1 MIIGVAG
8 GIGSGKTS
16 VAEIFKVDKFGIIHA
31 DLIAAEIRQD
41 PEVKNK
47 FVEALGD
54 DILSDGDISKE
65 KLLEAILTD
74 TLRPKVNAIMHPE
87 IKLHIEQRIK
97 LLVHEGF
104 HDIVIDAPIFS
115 QLGLKPLVDILIY
128 VKSNLGNRIMRIK
141 KRKHYIE
148 STISKLIFIQGGEE
162 SLEAEADYVID
173 NSGTENEL
181 RDKVFELINV
191 IRERRI

>member
-31 DLIAAEIRQD
+31 DLIAAEVRHD
-41 PEVKNK
+41 PEVKKK
-47 FVEALGD
+47 FVGILGEG
-54 DILSDGDISKE
+54 ILSEGDISKE
-65 KLLEAILTD
+65 KLLDAILTD
-74 TLRPKVNAIMHPE
+74 IFRPKVNAIMLPE
-87 IKLHIEQRIK
+87 IKLHIEERIK
-97 LLVHEGF
+97 LLVQEGF
-104 HDIVIDAPIFS
+104 HDIVIDAPIFD

-141 KRKHYIE
+141 KRKHYVE
-148 STISKLIFIQGGEE
+148 STISKLILIQGGEE
-162 SLEAEADYVID
+162 FLEAEADYVIE
-173 NSGTENEL
+173 NNGTENEL
-181 RDKVFELINV
+181 GEKVFKLINV